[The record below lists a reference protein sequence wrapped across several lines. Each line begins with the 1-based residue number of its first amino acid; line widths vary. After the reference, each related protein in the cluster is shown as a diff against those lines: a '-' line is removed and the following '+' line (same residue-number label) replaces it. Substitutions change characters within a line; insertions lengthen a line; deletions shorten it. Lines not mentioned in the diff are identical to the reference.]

1 MAPPKASA
9 RGASPRHAA
18 TGVRFCPFCGES
30 FEDEA
35 RCPEHDIP
43 LVGFDELQRM
53 RGSGAP
59 DDHQPLATHDP
70 RFGRGWLVL
79 SALVGIVGFFLPF
92 VEVAYPDGSARAT
105 GLATASTVALNLWLV
120 PAVALA
126 LFGIVIRRRTPSSMR
141 SARLAVAGLCVLG
154 GASLA
159 FTLHRMQSGVA
170 QVERAYG
177 RDVEIALL
185 AGFWVCAV
193 GLAIGLVGAVRFGR
207 VPPERPRYR
216 VE

>member
-1 MAPPKASA
+1 MAPPKASE
-9 RGASPRHAA
+9 

-30 FEDEA
+30 FEGEA

-43 LVGFDELQRM
+43 LVGFDELHRM
-53 RGSGAP
+53 RGDGAP
-59 DDHQPLATHDP
+59 DEHQPLATHDL

-79 SALVGIVGFFLPF
+79 SAIVALVGFFFPF

-126 LFGIVIRRRTPSSMR
+126 LFGIVLRRRTPSSMR
-141 SARLAVAGLCVLG
+141 SARVAVAGLCVLG

-159 FTLHRMQSGVA
+159 FTLHRVQTGVA

-177 RDVEIALL
+177 RDVEVALL
-185 AGFWVCAV
+185 AGFWICAV
-193 GLAIGLVGAVRFGR
+193 ALVVGLVGAVRFGR
-207 VPPERPRYR
+207 IPPERPRYR

>member
-1 MAPPKASA
+1 MAPPQAST
-9 RGASPRHAA
+9 

-53 RGSGAP
+53 RGDGTP
-59 DDHQPLATHDP
+59 DDHQALATHDP

-79 SALVGIVGFFLPF
+79 SALVALVGFFLPF
-92 VEVAYPDGSARAT
+92 VEVAYPEGSARAT

-126 LFGIVIRRRTPSSMR
+126 LFGIVFRRRTPSSMR
-141 SARLAVAGLCVLG
+141 SARLAVAGLCILG

-159 FTLHRMQSGVA
+159 FTLHRVRTGVA
-170 QVERAYG
+170 HVERAYG
-177 RDVEIALL
+177 RDVEVVLL
-185 AGFWVCAV
+185 AGFWICAV
-193 GLAIGLVGAVRFGR
+193 ALAVGLVGAVRFGR
-207 VPPERPRYR
+207 VPAERPRYR

>member
-1 MAPPKASA
+1 MAPPKAST
-9 RGASPRHAA
+9 

-30 FEDEA
+30 FEDEV

-53 RGSGAP
+53 RGGGAP
-59 DDHQPLATHDP
+59 DDHQPIATHDP

-79 SALVGIVGFFLPF
+79 GALVALVGFFLPF
-92 VEVAYPDGSARAT
+92 VEVAYPEGSARAT

-126 LFGIVIRRRTPSSMR
+126 LVGIVLRRRTPSSMR

-159 FTLHRMQSGVA
+159 FTLHRVQTGVA
-170 QVERAYG
+170 HVERAYG

-185 AGFWVCAV
+185 AGFWVCAGALV
-193 GLAIGLVGAVRFGR
+193 IGLVGAVRFGH